1 MEIDTASLPP
11 VEKREMTE
19 LEEKLLKAY
28 QEKHPEVRDRESLVK
43 VVHDTRYASQNRVAA
58 QPIRKKS

>member
-1 MEIDTASLPP
+1 MEIDTASLLP

-28 QEKHPEVRDRESLVK
+28 QEKHPEVKDRDTLVK
-43 VVHDTRYASQNRVAA
+43 VINAASSQTKVGIKPSKQKA
-58 QPIRKKS
+58 

>member
-1 MEIDTASLPP
+1 
-11 VEKREMTE
+11 MTE